1 MMKRFDVFDVVVYY
15 STCLA
20 LGYAVEGYIVLAI
33 EYSRNSKT
41 KTKAKQNN
49 VSCMG
54 HSNKKLCPVLF
65 SNIYYFLQK

>member
-33 EYSRNSKT
+33 EYSSIRYLIRALLTAGVIVLIFIRDLAKFKDEDESET
-41 KTKAKQNN
+41 K
-49 VSCMG
+49 
-54 HSNKKLCPVLF
+54 
-65 SNIYYFLQK
+65 